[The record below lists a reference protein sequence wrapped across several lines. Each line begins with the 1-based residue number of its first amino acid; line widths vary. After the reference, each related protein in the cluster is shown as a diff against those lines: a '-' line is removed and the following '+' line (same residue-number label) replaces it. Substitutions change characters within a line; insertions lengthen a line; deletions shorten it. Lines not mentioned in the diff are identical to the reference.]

1 MDDSLKYGQILK
13 TSSISK
19 DFINIKKQKALQ
31 AYLSIPVRLSND
43 LVYQSVKH
51 IGVNRTSFYCT

>member
-51 IGVNRTSFYCT
+51 IGE